1 MGLFD
6 NVSEK
11 HLRAVLR
18 ALCKDTDICAKA
30 LAMVDKLEKAEGSAM
45 ADNNVGESEAK
56 LAICIRCEK
65 AFSVDDDEDYDCVYH
80 NGKSVNKL
88 QRIRANSAPRIPIA
102 DGRVNVVGDLYPDED
117 DPAWYDHD
125 VRCHGDLDT
134 PENRK
139 KYPEAFL
146 WDCCD
151 EVSTTEGCKM
161 GRHRV
166 EPGQEDSDS
175 SEDSED
181 FESD

>member
-18 ALCKDTDICAKA
+18 ALCKDKDICTKA
-30 LAMVDKLEKAEGSAM
+30 LVMVEKLEKAEGSAM
-45 ADNNVGESEAK
+45 ADNNVGEREAK
-56 LAICIRCEK
+56 LAICVRCEK
-65 AFSVDDDEDYDCVYH
+65 AFSVDDNEDYDCVYH
-80 NGKSVNKL
+80 N
-88 QRIRANSAPRIPIA
+88 
-102 DGRVNVVGDLYPDED
+102 D

>member
-11 HLRAVLR
+11 HMRAVLR
-18 ALCKDTDICAKA
+18 ALCKDTDICTKA
-30 LAMVDKLEKAEGSAM
+30 LAMVDKLEKAERSAM

-56 LAICIRCEK
+56 LAICVRCEK
-65 AFSVDDDEDYDCVYH
+65 AFSIDDNEKHDCVYH
-80 NGKSVNKL
+80 N
-88 QRIRANSAPRIPIA
+88 
-102 DGRVNVVGDLYPDED
+102 GDLYPDED

-139 KYPEAFL
+139 NYPEAFL

-175 SEDSED
+175 SDDSED

>member
-1 MGLFD
+1 
-6 NVSEK
+6 
-11 HLRAVLR
+11 
-18 ALCKDTDICAKA
+18 
-30 LAMVDKLEKAEGSAM
+30 MVDKLEKAERSAM

-56 LAICIRCEK
+56 LAICVRCEK
-65 AFSVDDDEDYDCVYH
+65 AFSIDDNEEHDCVYH
-80 NGKSVNKL
+80 NEQASTLRV
-88 QRIRANSAPRIPIA
+88 PIA
-102 DGRVNVVGDLYPDED
+102 DGHVDDVGDLYPDED

-139 KYPEAFL
+139 NYPEAFL

-175 SEDSED
+175 SKDSED